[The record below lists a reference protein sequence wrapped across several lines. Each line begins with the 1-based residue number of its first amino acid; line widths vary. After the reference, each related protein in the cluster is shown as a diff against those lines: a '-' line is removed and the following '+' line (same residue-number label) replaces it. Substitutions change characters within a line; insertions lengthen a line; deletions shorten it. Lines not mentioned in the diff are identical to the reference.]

1 MTMGLLLL
9 ALLVGFTVVATA
21 GHLPFFPI
29 GVCKYNIYQLFIKI
43 FTKYPL
49 IYEKQGRIIFFF
61 KIEYLKAFFF
71 TYKST
76 CMISQN
82 EHNFSITE
90 KNVFKVC
97 VLCFDVCDLF
107 LKIKPYQSIVANVFI
122 FSYCITH
129 CNKCKI
135 LIAFLFIFYFKT
147 RCCVMYFFSS
157 CCSLDIIL
165 IFTLSQII
173 LYIYSINQIN
183 VYL

>member
-1 MTMGLLLL
+1 M
-9 ALLVGFTVVATA
+9 FS
-21 GHLPFFPI
+21 
-29 GVCKYNIYQLFIKI
+29 KYF
-43 FTKYPL
+43 
-49 IYEKQGRIIFFF
+49 YEKQGKINFFF

-71 TYKST
+71 NYKST

-90 KNVFKVC
+90 NNVLKVC

-165 IFTLSQII
+165 ICTLSQII

>member
-1 MTMGLLLL
+1 M
-9 ALLVGFTVVATA
+9 FS
-21 GHLPFFPI
+21 
-29 GVCKYNIYQLFIKI
+29 KYF
-43 FTKYPL
+43 
-49 IYEKQGRIIFFF
+49 YEKQGKINFFF

-71 TYKST
+71 NYKST

-90 KNVFKVC
+90 KNVLKVC
-97 VLCFDVCDLF
+97 VLQYVWPFF
-107 LKIKPYQSIVANVFI
+107 KKKKNRMQFIVANIFI
-122 FSYCITH
+122 FSFCINQ
-129 CNKCKI
+129 CNKCKL